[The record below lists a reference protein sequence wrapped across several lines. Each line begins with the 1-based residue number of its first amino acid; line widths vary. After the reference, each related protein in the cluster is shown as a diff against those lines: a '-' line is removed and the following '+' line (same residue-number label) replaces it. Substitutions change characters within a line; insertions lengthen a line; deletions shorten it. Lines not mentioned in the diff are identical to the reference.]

1 MNKYEK
7 ILHHA
12 KKILAMDNKWI
23 TVKPNGAEHKGTP
36 VMIDESGRV
45 VAGMG
50 GKFKGEKISEVRNS
64 FVGAK
69 TPSQEYLDKVKS
81 SNSRKEKTRSKI
93 KLKEGHVQFSKPL
106 KFEKSIFGGYRIEGM
121 EENQSIAREHLT
133 IKNGVVVGG
142 RPELASRFGVTAV
155 SKVQPKSEK
164 TLAKEAEAERMEKEK
179 KIAVEKS
186 AQATVAAM
194 TLDSVASR
202 IPEHL
207 KDEALKRINAIL
219 NDSSLNKQDRM
230 IQAHFVATEYAYSRS
245 LAGNP
250 NKTNISNEK
259 HQIAQDSARSYDKDG
274 RLYVAQSNI
283 SKAAVNPYY
292 GKEIPLSKELGL
304 QPEKIYYLL
313 RDPDELAKAAPT
325 FRNLPLLSEH
335 TPVSA
340 DEPRK
345 DIVVGS
351 TGSDVEFAD
360 GFLRCSLSVWDA
372 AAIAGIESEQQMELS
387 SAYHYR
393 ADMTAGEFDGTRY
406 DGVMRDIVGNHVAL
420 VDVGR
425 AGRDVV
431 VADQDPFINHN
442 FQKGNNN
449 MKLKQGAQARVKQKL
464 QAVLAQDADLT
475 AEELLEVV
483 GALTQEVETP
493 AAQDE
498 EGQPE
503 NVPKIPPA
511 QDGNDDN
518 DAPPPQDD
526 DDDDEQ
532 SDETPPPAQDKA
544 IAMDAAA
551 VKREIAKAVAA
562 ERARN
567 QAANQARRDV
577 AHLVGDVAMDSAD
590 DIYKFALEQHGVET
604 KGVHPSA
611 YRSMVAMLGK
621 SNIAPI
627 AADKAPDLSAQFP
640 NLKNIRKG

>member
-1 MNKYEK
+1 M
-7 ILHHA
+7 
-12 KKILAMDNKWI
+12 KKD
-23 TVKPNGAEHKGTP
+23 
-36 VMIDESGRV
+36 
-45 VAGMG
+45 
-50 GKFKGEKISEVRNS
+50 
-64 FVGAK
+64 
-69 TPSQEYLDKVKS
+69 
-81 SNSRKEKTRSKI
+81 
-93 KLKEGHVQFSKPL
+93 
-106 KFEKSIFGGYRIEGM
+106 
-121 EENQSIAREHLT
+121 T
-133 IKNGVVVGG
+133 I
-142 RPELASRFGVTAV
+142 
-155 SKVQPKSEK
+155 
-164 TLAKEAEAERMEKEK
+164 
-179 KIAVEKS
+179 
-186 AQATVAAM
+186 
-194 TLDSVASR
+194 
-202 IPEHL
+202 
-207 KDEALKRINAIL
+207 
-219 NDSSLNKQDRM
+219 
-230 IQAHFVATEYAYSRS
+230 
-245 LAGNP
+245 
-250 NKTNISNEK
+250 
-259 HQIAQDSARSYDKDG
+259 QIAQDSARSYDKDG

-292 GKEIPLSKELGL
+292 GKEIPLFKELGL

-313 RDPDELAKAAPT
+313 RDPDELEKAAPT

-387 SAYHYR
+387 SAYHYH
-393 ADMTAGEFDGTRY
+393 ADMTAGEFDGTHY

-431 VADQDPFINHN
+431 VADQDPFINRN

-493 AAQDE
+493 TAQDE

-503 NVPKIPPA
+503 NPPEPPA
-511 QDGNDDN
+511 
-518 DAPPPQDD
+518 QDD
-526 DDDDEQ
+526 DDDEK

-544 IAMDAAA
+544 IAMDAVA
-551 VKREIAKAVAA
+551 VKREIDKAVAA

-621 SNIAPI
+621 SHITPI

>member
-1 MNKYEK
+1 M
-7 ILHHA
+7 
-12 KKILAMDNKWI
+12 
-23 TVKPNGAEHKGTP
+23 
-36 VMIDESGRV
+36 
-45 VAGMG
+45 
-50 GKFKGEKISEVRNS
+50 
-64 FVGAK
+64 K
-69 TPSQEYLDKVKS
+69 TD
-81 SNSRKEKTRSKI
+81 
-93 KLKEGHVQFSKPL
+93 
-106 KFEKSIFGGYRIEGM
+106 
-121 EENQSIAREHLT
+121 
-133 IKNGVVVGG
+133 
-142 RPELASRFGVTAV
+142 
-155 SKVQPKSEK
+155 
-164 TLAKEAEAERMEKEK
+164 
-179 KIAVEKS
+179 
-186 AQATVAAM
+186 
-194 TLDSVASR
+194 
-202 IPEHL
+202 
-207 KDEALKRINAIL
+207 
-219 NDSSLNKQDRM
+219 
-230 IQAHFVATEYAYSRS
+230 
-245 LAGNP
+245 
-250 NKTNISNEK
+250 K

-283 SKAAVNPYY
+283 SKATVNPYY
-292 GKEIPLSKELGL
+292 GKEIPHFKELGL

-313 RDPDELAKAAPT
+313 RDPDELEKAAPT

-351 TGSDVEFAD
+351 TGSDVEFVD

-431 VADQDPFINHN
+431 VADQDPFINRN

-493 AAQDE
+493 KAQDE
-498 EGQPE
+498 NGQPE
-503 NVPKIPPA
+503 NPPETPSA
-511 QDGNDDN
+511 QDGDNDDEN
-518 DAPPPQDD
+518 PPPAQDD
-526 DDDDEQ
+526 DDDEKSTD
-532 SDETPPPAQDKA
+532 TPPPAQDKA
-544 IAMDAAA
+544 VVAMDAET

-562 ERARN
+562 ERERN

-590 DIYKFALEQHGVET
+590 DIYRFALEQHGVDV

-621 SNIAPI
+621 SHITPI
-627 AADKAPDLSAQFP
+627 AADKASDLSAQFP

>member
-1 MNKYEK
+1 M
-7 ILHHA
+7 
-12 KKILAMDNKWI
+12 
-23 TVKPNGAEHKGTP
+23 
-36 VMIDESGRV
+36 
-45 VAGMG
+45 
-50 GKFKGEKISEVRNS
+50 
-64 FVGAK
+64 K
-69 TPSQEYLDKVKS
+69 TD
-81 SNSRKEKTRSKI
+81 
-93 KLKEGHVQFSKPL
+93 
-106 KFEKSIFGGYRIEGM
+106 
-121 EENQSIAREHLT
+121 
-133 IKNGVVVGG
+133 
-142 RPELASRFGVTAV
+142 
-155 SKVQPKSEK
+155 
-164 TLAKEAEAERMEKEK
+164 
-179 KIAVEKS
+179 
-186 AQATVAAM
+186 
-194 TLDSVASR
+194 
-202 IPEHL
+202 
-207 KDEALKRINAIL
+207 
-219 NDSSLNKQDRM
+219 
-230 IQAHFVATEYAYSRS
+230 
-245 LAGNP
+245 
-250 NKTNISNEK
+250 K

-313 RDPDELAKAAPT
+313 RAPDELEKAAPT

-351 TGSDVEFAD
+351 TGSDVEFVD

-372 AAIAGIESEQQMELS
+372 SAIAGIESEQQMELS
-387 SAYHYR
+387 GAYHYR

-431 VADQDPFINHN
+431 VADQDPFINRN
-442 FQKGNNN
+442 FQKGNN

-498 EGQPE
+498 NGQPE
-503 NVPKIPPA
+503 NPPEPPA
-511 QDGNDDN
+511 QDGDNDDDEN
-518 DAPPPQDD
+518 PDNPPPAQDD
-526 DDDDEQ
+526 DDDDEAKNAAL
-532 SDETPPPAQDKA
+532 P
-544 IAMDAAA
+544 AMDAAT

-562 ERARN
+562 ERQRN

-604 KGVHPSA
+604 KGVHPGA

-621 SNIAPI
+621 SHITPI

>member
-1 MNKYEK
+1 M
-7 ILHHA
+7 
-12 KKILAMDNKWI
+12 
-23 TVKPNGAEHKGTP
+23 
-36 VMIDESGRV
+36 
-45 VAGMG
+45 
-50 GKFKGEKISEVRNS
+50 
-64 FVGAK
+64 K
-69 TPSQEYLDKVKS
+69 TD
-81 SNSRKEKTRSKI
+81 
-93 KLKEGHVQFSKPL
+93 
-106 KFEKSIFGGYRIEGM
+106 
-121 EENQSIAREHLT
+121 
-133 IKNGVVVGG
+133 
-142 RPELASRFGVTAV
+142 
-155 SKVQPKSEK
+155 
-164 TLAKEAEAERMEKEK
+164 
-179 KIAVEKS
+179 
-186 AQATVAAM
+186 
-194 TLDSVASR
+194 
-202 IPEHL
+202 
-207 KDEALKRINAIL
+207 
-219 NDSSLNKQDRM
+219 
-230 IQAHFVATEYAYSRS
+230 
-245 LAGNP
+245 
-250 NKTNISNEK
+250 K

-292 GKEIPLSKELGL
+292 GKEIPLFKELGL

-351 TGSDVEFAD
+351 TGSDVEFAN

-431 VADQDPFINHN
+431 VADQDPFINRN

-449 MKLKQGAQARVKQKL
+449 MKLKQGAQTRVKQKL

-493 AAQDE
+493 TAQDE
-498 EGQPE
+498 NGQPE
-503 NVPKIPPA
+503 NPPEPPPA
-511 QDGNDDN
+511 QDGDNDDEN
-518 DAPPPQDD
+518 PPPAQDD
-526 DDDDEQ
+526 DDEK

-544 IAMDAAA
+544 VVAMDEAA

-604 KGVHPSA
+604 KGIHPSA